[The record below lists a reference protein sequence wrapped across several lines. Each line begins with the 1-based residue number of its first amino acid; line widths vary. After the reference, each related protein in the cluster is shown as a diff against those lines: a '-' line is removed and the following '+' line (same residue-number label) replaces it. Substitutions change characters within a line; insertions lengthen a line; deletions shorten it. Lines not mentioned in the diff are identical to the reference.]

1 MNTKKEK
8 LGRGLNSRAKEVRRE
23 YVEGGI
29 RLAHVLKLAEE
40 TSLPDTTPLV
50 FGLEDYWHRS
60 LIPVWRIHRTGSE
73 VVRLYEAPPPE
84 ADNQA
89 ATMTLADVRRLAAP
103 GQAKLRCAITDDSG
117 LWLDAELTSIYTY
130 EPCAADLPFT
140 ATLLV
145 VYTDLSPEDI

>member
-50 FGLEDYWHRS
+50 FGLADYWHRS
-60 LIPVWRIHRTGSE
+60 RITAGGGASTAASANGSRRPASKSRRSSKNGRPKAGGQDGFRHRHRDG
-73 VVRLYEAPPPE
+73 A
-84 ADNQA
+84 
-89 ATMTLADVRRLAAP
+89 
-103 GQAKLRCAITDDSG
+103 
-117 LWLDAELTSIYTY
+117 
-130 EPCAADLPFT
+130 
-140 ATLLV
+140 
-145 VYTDLSPEDI
+145 